1 LSDTAALLEIRDLRT
16 EFRTRRGLVPAV
28 DEVSLSVGRGEVV
41 GIVGESGCGKS
52 VTSLSILGLVTQPGR
67 VVGGSALF
75 DGTDLLK
82 LDNRG
87 LRAIRG
93 REISMIFQEPMTS
106 LNPVYTVGKQVA
118 ECLQSHSSGVG
129 RRAARRTVAEM
140 FAMVGIPEPEKRL
153 DSWPHQL
160 SGGLRQ
166 RVMIAM
172 ALICKPKLLIAD
184 EPTTAL
190 DVTIEAQILAL
201 MKDLR
206 RDTGTSIMLISHN
219 LGVIAETCDRVYVMY
234 AGKVMEEADVFE
246 LFDGPAHPYT
256 RGLLASMPRLD
267 GALPGGGGALPGGG
281 EVLPGGGEDL
291 PGGGGAAGPRRPL
304 YSIRGNVP
312 DMQALPRGCRFAP
325 RCDFAMEK
333 CRESEPPLLDAGKEG
348 GRIHLSRCWLAGGL
362 TAGAGGNSGGAGG
375 NSAGARRAASG
386 GGTGGRR

>member
-1 LSDTAALLEIRDLRT
+1 MSDSSTLLDLRDLRT
-16 EFRTRRGLVPAV
+16 EFRTRRGVVPAV
-28 DEVSLSVGRGEVV
+28 DEVSVSVGRGEVV

-52 VTSLSILGLVTQPGR
+52 VTSLSLLGLVTHPGK

-75 DGTDLLK
+75 EGLDLLK

-87 LRAIRG
+87 IRAIRG
-93 REISMIFQEPMTS
+93 RDISMIFQEPMTS

-118 ECLQSHSSGVG
+118 ECLRSHASGVSAK
-129 RRAARRTVAEM
+129 AAKAAVTEM
-140 FAMVGIPEPEKRL
+140 FAMVGMPEPEKRF

-234 AGKVMEEADVFE
+234 AGRVMEEADVFE
-246 LFDGPAHPYT
+246 LFDSPEHPYT
-256 RGLLASMPRLD
+256 RGLLASMPRIDEAVPRL
-267 GALPGGGGALPGGG
+267 G
-281 EVLPGGGEDL
+281 EE
-291 PGGGGAAGPRRPL
+291 PRKAL

-312 DMQALPRGCRFAP
+312 DMQALPKGCRFAP
-325 RCDFAMEK
+325 RCDSAMEK
-333 CRESEPPLLDAGKEG
+333 CRESEPPLLGAGGSAGVPSLKP
-348 GRIHLSRCWLAGGL
+348 HLSRCWLAKGEGGPE
-362 TAGAGGNSGGAGG
+362 
-375 NSAGARRAASG
+375 
-386 GGTGGRR
+386 